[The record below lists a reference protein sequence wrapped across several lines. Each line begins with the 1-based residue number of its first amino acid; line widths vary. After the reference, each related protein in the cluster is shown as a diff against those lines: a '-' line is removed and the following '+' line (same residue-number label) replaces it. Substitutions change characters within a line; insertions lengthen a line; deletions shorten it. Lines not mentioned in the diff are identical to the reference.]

1 MLRTFYATS
10 FLSCVGILRHDSR
23 DGAHENVNSY
33 NVTTLE
39 KNNLEFTYQNRC
51 SIEWMIGVIANL
63 HPKNLF
69 FCIASNTEFFLSQYM
84 GSFPVAIPDISSRAE
99 FVRSQ
104 LEILDLLT
112 PVVLNY
118 HRLFCGSV
126 VLVKTIESRMKPGRY
141 VNCAQSSF
149 YRSCTIRNEP
159 TVPIKHL
166 HNSGRREFRCYA
178 RANMIF
184 VLKRIG
190 KEFED
195 YHQEVFGA
203 SELGT
208 YVNATR
214 HRSKGNTKRLICR
227 SFYYSPGLTFTRGS
241 TSQTTDRVSTAL
253 TVFSPLSLSLSIL
266 PTGAFLPLE
275 SEDKPIEGRISH
287 PTAGYGKQVGARSDA
302 FRRKMY
308 GVVKEEGTFLRL
320 CTDVVIEKP
329 SCRCPAASSKTFFTE
344 LGHLYLSHRPH
355 ALLCLPLRENEF
367 KQCVQM
373 AHALRRISYATC
385 EPQYAQFSFLAR
397 EPRAHF
403 SLQYCHSFITKSAE
417 QEERASVL
425 RPANTRGNI
434 VSNVDILTTTES
446 QDLKASFCCLEDNIA
461 RGFEVPVAGTDI
473 PRKVYK
479 HSRYRD
485 IYRILRNTYLEVFI
499 SKYFTGHDAS
509 LESKP
514 KSAIER
520 LVALTAGQRTR
531 IANSCAQC
539 GAGSLSSG
547 VLGRG
552 RVKRIR
558 SHGKDHERD
567 RERQAEELNTI
578 VGNAFR
584 MAYVAQLQRQPILQ
598 DVISSRSTPSY
609 RKDKQEHRTS
619 WNKSLP
625 GDDTIAAA
633 GACRSPSSNSWLKS
647 RTSPTSKIG
656 RGPSAADMNV
666 QLGSAGSPTLRLA
679 SVKAPNTIPGLRP
692 SFTNVLGPITNVDE
706 PKSLSQQSTPSS
718 DESNSPTE
726 LNSYK
731 RLTDKPPLIK
741 RLAMGLTGGRDVLGL
756 NGEDDSCP
764 LVSGSSTP
772 TSPSNRPHSGGYINE
787 AIIDSEGTRPSY
799 NKIPPSESLDN
810 TINASITNVKNFN
823 IENNRIGHNYPDSGT
838 EAEFKSKRRS
848 QISTSS
854 SSVPADG
861 STHGSTPTPPPLPE
875 RTDSLNNR
883 SEEAELRKAPWFQ
896 AGIPREITLEVLSQ
910 EPEGAFMV
918 RESTS
923 KPGCYA
929 LSLRV
934 PREFQPSGI
943 AHYLIMR
950 TNKGYKIKG
959 FTKEFTTLTALITHH
974 SVMPELLPCPLSL
987 SRYNPSFVKTDS
999 SKDFADI
1006 DSDPDYNTLADFRKM
1021 MADLNV

>member
-1 MLRTFYATS
+1 
-10 FLSCVGILRHDSR
+10 
-23 DGAHENVNSY
+23 
-33 NVTTLE
+33 
-39 KNNLEFTYQNRC
+39 
-51 SIEWMIGVIANL
+51 
-63 HPKNLF
+63 
-69 FCIASNTEFFLSQYM
+69 M
-84 GSFPVAIPDISSRAE
+84 GSFPVAIPDIASRAD

-104 LEILDLLT
+104 LEILRYSDRFTPILLT
-112 PVVLNY
+112 VSLA
-118 HRLFCGSV
+118 G
-126 VLVKTIESRMKPGRY
+126 
-141 VNCAQSSF
+141 
-149 YRSCTIRNEP
+149 
-159 TVPIKHL
+159 IKVC
-166 HNSGRREFRCYA
+166 SPD
-178 RANMIF
+178 
-184 VLKRIG
+184 G
-190 KEFED
+190 K
-195 YHQEVFGA
+195 
-203 SELGT
+203 
-208 YVNATR
+208 
-214 HRSKGNTKRLICR
+214 
-227 SFYYSPGLTFTRGS
+227 
-241 TSQTTDRVSTAL
+241 
-253 TVFSPLSLSLSIL
+253 
-266 PTGAFLPLE
+266 
-275 SEDKPIEGRISH
+275 
-287 PTAGYGKQVGARSDA
+287 
-302 FRRKMY
+302 
-308 GVVKEEGTFLRL
+308 
-320 CTDVVIEKP
+320 
-329 SCRCPAASSKTFFTE
+329 
-344 LGHLYLSHRPH
+344 
-355 ALLCLPLRENEF
+355 
-367 KQCVQM
+367 CVQM

-385 EPQYAQFSFLAR
+385 EPQHAQFSFLAR

-403 SLQYCHSFITKSAE
+403 SLQYCHSFITESAE
-417 QEERASVL
+417 
-425 RPANTRGNI
+425 
-434 VSNVDILTTTES
+434 
-446 QDLKASFCCLEDNIA
+446 
-461 RGFEVPVAGTDI
+461 
-473 PRKVYK
+473 
-479 HSRYRD
+479 
-485 IYRILRNTYLEVFI
+485 
-499 SKYFTGHDAS
+499 
-509 LESKP
+509 
-514 KSAIER
+514 
-520 LVALTAGQRTR
+520 
-531 IANSCAQC
+531 
-539 GAGSLSSG
+539 
-547 VLGRG
+547 
-552 RVKRIR
+552 
-558 SHGKDHERD
+558 
-567 RERQAEELNTI
+567 QAEELNTI

-598 DVISSRSTPSY
+598 DVISPRSTPSY

-619 WNKSLP
+619 WNKSLS
-625 GDDTIAAA
+625 GDDTIAA

-647 RTSPTSKIG
+647 RTSPTSRIG
-656 RGPSAADMNV
+656 RGSSATDMNV

-679 SVKAPNTIPGLRP
+679 GVKAPNTIPGLRP
-692 SFTNVLGPITNVDE
+692 SFTNVLGPITNENE
-706 PKSLSQQSTPSS
+706 PKSISQQSTPSS

-810 TINASITNVKNFN
+810 NINASITAKNFN
-823 IENNRIGHNYPDSGT
+823 IENNRIGHNCLDSAT

-854 SSVPADG
+854 SSVPPDG

>member
-1 MLRTFYATS
+1 MCPREAYAAGS
-10 FLSCVGILRHDSR
+10 FLNARTSG
-23 DGAHENVNSY
+23 
-33 NVTTLE
+33 
-39 KNNLEFTYQNRC
+39 
-51 SIEWMIGVIANL
+51 
-63 HPKNLF
+63 P
-69 FCIASNTEFFLSQYM
+69 
-84 GSFPVAIPDISSRAE
+84 
-99 FVRSQ
+99 
-104 LEILDLLT
+104 
-112 PVVLNY
+112 
-118 HRLFCGSV
+118 
-126 VLVKTIESRMKPGRY
+126 
-141 VNCAQSSF
+141 
-149 YRSCTIRNEP
+149 EP
-159 TVPIKHL
+159 
-166 HNSGRREFRCYA
+166 CQ
-178 RANMIF
+178 
-184 VLKRIG
+184 
-190 KEFED
+190 D
-195 YHQEVFGA
+195 
-203 SELGT
+203 
-208 YVNATR
+208 
-214 HRSKGNTKRLICR
+214 
-227 SFYYSPGLTFTRGS
+227 
-241 TSQTTDRVSTAL
+241 
-253 TVFSPLSLSLSIL
+253 
-266 PTGAFLPLE
+266 
-275 SEDKPIEGRISH
+275 
-287 PTAGYGKQVGARSDA
+287 
-302 FRRKMY
+302 
-308 GVVKEEGTFLRL
+308 LRL
-320 CTDVVIEKP
+320 P
-329 SCRCPAASSKTFFTE
+329 
-344 LGHLYLSHRPH
+344 
-355 ALLCLPLRENEF
+355 
-367 KQCVQM
+367 
-373 AHALRRISYATC
+373 
-385 EPQYAQFSFLAR
+385 
-397 EPRAHF
+397 
-403 SLQYCHSFITKSAE
+403 
-417 QEERASVL
+417 
-425 RPANTRGNI
+425 
-434 VSNVDILTTTES
+434 
-446 QDLKASFCCLEDNIA
+446 
-461 RGFEVPVAGTDI
+461 
-473 PRKVYK
+473 
-479 HSRYRD
+479 
-485 IYRILRNTYLEVFI
+485 
-499 SKYFTGHDAS
+499 
-509 LESKP
+509 
-514 KSAIER
+514 
-520 LVALTAGQRTR
+520 
-531 IANSCAQC
+531 
-539 GAGSLSSG
+539 
-547 VLGRG
+547 
-552 RVKRIR
+552 
-558 SHGKDHERD
+558 
-567 RERQAEELNTI
+567 AEELNTI

-598 DVISSRSTPSY
+598 DVISPRSTPSY
-609 RKDKQEHRTS
+609 RKDKQEHRSS

-625 GDDTIAAA
+625 GDDTIAA
-633 GACRSPSSNSWLKS
+633 GACTSPLSNSWLKS
-647 RTSPTSKIG
+647 RTSPTSRTG
-656 RGPSAADMNV
+656 RGSSATDMNV

-692 SFTNVLGPITNVDE
+692 AFTNVLGPITTNVDE
-706 PKSLSQQSTPSS
+706 PKSISQQSTPSS

-787 AIIDSEGTRPSY
+787 AIIDSEGTRPPY

-810 TINASITNVKNFN
+810 TINASITAKNFN
-823 IENNRIGHNYPDSGT
+823 IENNRIGHNCPGSGT

>member
-1 MLRTFYATS
+1 MAETFS
-10 FLSCVGILRHDSR
+10 KRF
-23 DGAHENVNSY
+23 
-33 NVTTLE
+33 
-39 KNNLEFTYQNRC
+39 
-51 SIEWMIGVIANL
+51 
-63 HPKNLF
+63 
-69 FCIASNTEFFLSQYM
+69 
-84 GSFPVAIPDISSRAE
+84 VAAKYSDR
-99 FVRSQ
+99 F
-104 LEILDLLT
+104 T
-112 PVVLNY
+112 PVLLIVSLA
-118 HRLFCGSV
+118 G
-126 VLVKTIESRMKPGRY
+126 
-141 VNCAQSSF
+141 
-149 YRSCTIRNEP
+149 
-159 TVPIKHL
+159 IKVC
-166 HNSGRREFRCYA
+166 SPD
-178 RANMIF
+178 
-184 VLKRIG
+184 G
-190 KEFED
+190 K
-195 YHQEVFGA
+195 
-203 SELGT
+203 
-208 YVNATR
+208 
-214 HRSKGNTKRLICR
+214 
-227 SFYYSPGLTFTRGS
+227 
-241 TSQTTDRVSTAL
+241 
-253 TVFSPLSLSLSIL
+253 
-266 PTGAFLPLE
+266 
-275 SEDKPIEGRISH
+275 
-287 PTAGYGKQVGARSDA
+287 
-302 FRRKMY
+302 
-308 GVVKEEGTFLRL
+308 
-320 CTDVVIEKP
+320 
-329 SCRCPAASSKTFFTE
+329 
-344 LGHLYLSHRPH
+344 
-355 ALLCLPLRENEF
+355 
-367 KQCVQM
+367 CVQM

-385 EPQYAQFSFLAR
+385 EPQHAQFSFLAR

-403 SLQYCHSFITKSAE
+403 SLQYCHSFITESA
-417 QEERASVL
+417 
-425 RPANTRGNI
+425 
-434 VSNVDILTTTES
+434 D
-446 QDLKASFCCLEDNIA
+446 
-461 RGFEVPVAGTDI
+461 
-473 PRKVYK
+473 
-479 HSRYRD
+479 
-485 IYRILRNTYLEVFI
+485 
-499 SKYFTGHDAS
+499 
-509 LESKP
+509 
-514 KSAIER
+514 
-520 LVALTAGQRTR
+520 
-531 IANSCAQC
+531 
-539 GAGSLSSG
+539 
-547 VLGRG
+547 
-552 RVKRIR
+552 
-558 SHGKDHERD
+558 
-567 RERQAEELNTI
+567 QAEELNTI

-598 DVISSRSTPSY
+598 DVISPRTTPSY

-619 WNKSLP
+619 WNKSLS
-625 GDDTIAAA
+625 GDDTIAA

-647 RTSPTSKIG
+647 RTSPTFRTG
-656 RGPSAADMNV
+656 RGSDMNV

-692 SFTNVLGPITNVDE
+692 SFTNVLGPITNEDE
-706 PKSLSQQSTPSS
+706 PKSISQQSTPSS

-810 TINASITNVKNFN
+810 TINASITAKNFN
-823 IENNRIGHNYPDSGT
+823 IENNSSFIFRIGHNCPGSGT

>member
-1 MLRTFYATS
+1 
-10 FLSCVGILRHDSR
+10 
-23 DGAHENVNSY
+23 
-33 NVTTLE
+33 
-39 KNNLEFTYQNRC
+39 
-51 SIEWMIGVIANL
+51 
-63 HPKNLF
+63 
-69 FCIASNTEFFLSQYM
+69 M
-84 GSFPVAIPDISSRAE
+84 GSFPVAIPDIASRAD

-104 LEILDLLT
+104 LEILRYNDRFTSTLLI
-112 PVVLNY
+112 VSLA
-118 HRLFCGSV
+118 G
-126 VLVKTIESRMKPGRY
+126 
-141 VNCAQSSF
+141 
-149 YRSCTIRNEP
+149 
-159 TVPIKHL
+159 IKVC
-166 HNSGRREFRCYA
+166 SPD
-178 RANMIF
+178 
-184 VLKRIG
+184 G
-190 KEFED
+190 K
-195 YHQEVFGA
+195 
-203 SELGT
+203 
-208 YVNATR
+208 
-214 HRSKGNTKRLICR
+214 
-227 SFYYSPGLTFTRGS
+227 
-241 TSQTTDRVSTAL
+241 
-253 TVFSPLSLSLSIL
+253 
-266 PTGAFLPLE
+266 
-275 SEDKPIEGRISH
+275 
-287 PTAGYGKQVGARSDA
+287 
-302 FRRKMY
+302 
-308 GVVKEEGTFLRL
+308 
-320 CTDVVIEKP
+320 
-329 SCRCPAASSKTFFTE
+329 
-344 LGHLYLSHRPH
+344 
-355 ALLCLPLRENEF
+355 
-367 KQCVQM
+367 CVQM

-385 EPQYAQFSFLAR
+385 EPQHAQFSFLAR

-403 SLQYCHSFITKSAE
+403 SLQYCHSFITESAE
-417 QEERASVL
+417 
-425 RPANTRGNI
+425 
-434 VSNVDILTTTES
+434 
-446 QDLKASFCCLEDNIA
+446 
-461 RGFEVPVAGTDI
+461 
-473 PRKVYK
+473 
-479 HSRYRD
+479 
-485 IYRILRNTYLEVFI
+485 
-499 SKYFTGHDAS
+499 
-509 LESKP
+509 
-514 KSAIER
+514 
-520 LVALTAGQRTR
+520 
-531 IANSCAQC
+531 
-539 GAGSLSSG
+539 
-547 VLGRG
+547 
-552 RVKRIR
+552 
-558 SHGKDHERD
+558 
-567 RERQAEELNTI
+567 QAEELNTI

-619 WNKSLP
+619 WNKSLS
-625 GDDTIAAA
+625 GEDTIAA

-647 RTSPTSKIG
+647 RTSPTSRIG
-656 RGPSAADMNV
+656 RGSSATDMNV
-666 QLGSAGSPTLRLA
+666 QLGSAGSPTLRL
-679 SVKAPNTIPGLRP
+679 SGVKAPNTIPGLRP
-692 SFTNVLGPITNVDE
+692 SFTNVLGPITNEDG
-706 PKSLSQQSTPSS
+706 PKSISQQSTPSS

-756 NGEDDSCP
+756 NSEDDSCP

-810 TINASITNVKNFN
+810 TINASITTKNFN
-823 IENNRIGHNYPDSGT
+823 IENNRIGHNCPDSGT

-883 SEEAELRKAPWFQ
+883 NEEAELRKAPWFQ

>member
-1 MLRTFYATS
+1 MYFNETTAYGYYCVSVEIS
-10 FLSCVGILRHDSR
+10 FLL
-23 DGAHENVNSY
+23 
-33 NVTTLE
+33 
-39 KNNLEFTYQNRC
+39 
-51 SIEWMIGVIANL
+51 L
-63 HPKNLF
+63 H
-69 FCIASNTEFFLSQYM
+69 A
-84 GSFPVAIPDISSRAE
+84 
-99 FVRSQ
+99 
-104 LEILDLLT
+104 
-112 PVVLNY
+112 
-118 HRLFCGSV
+118 RL
-126 VLVKTIESRMKPGRY
+126 
-141 VNCAQSSF
+141 
-149 YRSCTIRNEP
+149 
-159 TVPIKHL
+159 
-166 HNSGRREFRCYA
+166 
-178 RANMIF
+178 
-184 VLKRIG
+184 
-190 KEFED
+190 
-195 YHQEVFGA
+195 
-203 SELGT
+203 
-208 YVNATR
+208 
-214 HRSKGNTKRLICR
+214 LICL
-227 SFYYSPGLTFTRGS
+227 FQYSDRFTS
-241 TSQTTDRVSTAL
+241 VLLIVSLAGIK
-253 TVFSPLSLSLSIL
+253 VCSP
-266 PTGAFLPLE
+266 
-275 SEDKPIEGRISH
+275 D
-287 PTAGYGKQVGARSDA
+287 GK
-302 FRRKMY
+302 
-308 GVVKEEGTFLRL
+308 
-320 CTDVVIEKP
+320 
-329 SCRCPAASSKTFFTE
+329 
-344 LGHLYLSHRPH
+344 
-355 ALLCLPLRENEF
+355 
-367 KQCVQM
+367 CVQM

-385 EPQYAQFSFLAR
+385 EPQHTQFSFLAR

-403 SLQYCHSFITKSAE
+403 SLQYCHSFITESAE
-417 QEERASVL
+417 
-425 RPANTRGNI
+425 
-434 VSNVDILTTTES
+434 
-446 QDLKASFCCLEDNIA
+446 
-461 RGFEVPVAGTDI
+461 
-473 PRKVYK
+473 
-479 HSRYRD
+479 
-485 IYRILRNTYLEVFI
+485 
-499 SKYFTGHDAS
+499 
-509 LESKP
+509 
-514 KSAIER
+514 
-520 LVALTAGQRTR
+520 
-531 IANSCAQC
+531 
-539 GAGSLSSG
+539 
-547 VLGRG
+547 
-552 RVKRIR
+552 
-558 SHGKDHERD
+558 
-567 RERQAEELNTI
+567 QAEELNTI

-598 DVISSRSTPSY
+598 DVISPRATPSY

-625 GDDTIAAA
+625 GDDTIAA

-647 RTSPTSKIG
+647 RTSPTSKSG

-692 SFTNVLGPITNVDE
+692 AFTNVLGPITNADE
-706 PKSLSQQSTPSS
+706 PKSISQQSTPSS

-787 AIIDSEGTRPSY
+787 AIIDSEGMRPSY

-810 TINASITNVKNFN
+810 TINASITNAKNFN
-823 IENNRIGHNYPDSGT
+823 IENNRIGHNCPDSGT

-959 FTKEFTTLTALITHH
+959 FTKEFTTLTSLITHH

>member
-1 MLRTFYATS
+1 MAETFSKRSVA
-10 FLSCVGILRHDSR
+10 
-23 DGAHENVNSY
+23 A
-33 NVTTLE
+33 
-39 KNNLEFTYQNRC
+39 K
-51 SIEWMIGVIANL
+51 
-63 HPKNLF
+63 
-69 FCIASNTEFFLSQYM
+69 YM
-84 GSFPVAIPDISSRAE
+84 GSFPVAIPDIASRAE

-104 LEILDLLT
+104 LEILKYSDRFT
-112 PVVLNY
+112 PVLLIVSLA
-118 HRLFCGSV
+118 G
-126 VLVKTIESRMKPGRY
+126 
-141 VNCAQSSF
+141 
-149 YRSCTIRNEP
+149 
-159 TVPIKHL
+159 IKVC
-166 HNSGRREFRCYA
+166 SPD
-178 RANMIF
+178 
-184 VLKRIG
+184 G
-190 KEFED
+190 K
-195 YHQEVFGA
+195 
-203 SELGT
+203 
-208 YVNATR
+208 
-214 HRSKGNTKRLICR
+214 
-227 SFYYSPGLTFTRGS
+227 
-241 TSQTTDRVSTAL
+241 
-253 TVFSPLSLSLSIL
+253 
-266 PTGAFLPLE
+266 
-275 SEDKPIEGRISH
+275 
-287 PTAGYGKQVGARSDA
+287 
-302 FRRKMY
+302 
-308 GVVKEEGTFLRL
+308 
-320 CTDVVIEKP
+320 
-329 SCRCPAASSKTFFTE
+329 
-344 LGHLYLSHRPH
+344 
-355 ALLCLPLRENEF
+355 
-367 KQCVQM
+367 CVQM

-385 EPQYAQFSFLAR
+385 EPQHAQFSFLAR

-403 SLQYCHSFITKSAE
+403 SLQYCHSFITESAE
-417 QEERASVL
+417 
-425 RPANTRGNI
+425 
-434 VSNVDILTTTES
+434 
-446 QDLKASFCCLEDNIA
+446 
-461 RGFEVPVAGTDI
+461 
-473 PRKVYK
+473 
-479 HSRYRD
+479 
-485 IYRILRNTYLEVFI
+485 
-499 SKYFTGHDAS
+499 
-509 LESKP
+509 
-514 KSAIER
+514 
-520 LVALTAGQRTR
+520 
-531 IANSCAQC
+531 
-539 GAGSLSSG
+539 
-547 VLGRG
+547 
-552 RVKRIR
+552 
-558 SHGKDHERD
+558 
-567 RERQAEELNTI
+567 QAEELNTI

-598 DVISSRSTPSY
+598 DVISPRSTPTY
-609 RKDKQEHRTS
+609 RKDKQEQRTS
-619 WNKSLP
+619 WNKSLA
-625 GDDTIAAA
+625 GDDTIAG

-647 RTSPTSKIG
+647 RTSPTSRTG
-656 RGPSAADMNV
+656 RGSSATDMNV

-679 SVKAPNTIPGLRP
+679 SVKAPNSIPGLRP
-692 SFTNVLGPITNVDE
+692 SFTNVLGPITNEDE
-706 PKSLSQQSTPSS
+706 SKSISQQSTPSS

-810 TINASITNVKNFN
+810 TINASITAKNFN
-823 IENNRIGHNYPDSGT
+823 IENNSSFIFRIGHNCPGSGT
-838 EAEFKSKRRS
+838 EADFKSKRRS